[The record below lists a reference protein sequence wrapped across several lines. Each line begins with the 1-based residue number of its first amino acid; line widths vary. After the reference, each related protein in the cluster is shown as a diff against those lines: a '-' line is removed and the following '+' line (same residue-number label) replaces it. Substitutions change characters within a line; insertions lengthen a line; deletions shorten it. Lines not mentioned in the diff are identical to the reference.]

1 MFCNIISREFLQSIY
16 LFQILIMKTFFL
28 NLYSRLNSIVFV
40 LILIIIGVL
49 FIVYPKEKIS
59 QDEKR
64 LLKQFPIITQKNL
77 FSGKY
82 FKDIDLYYSDNFIY
96 RNEIIEIASEL
107 KKFKGIK
114 NDEIQYFTK
123 SKVLPQST
131 VIKTNKPISKI
142 EENDEKDT
150 ETAIDSI
157 SNDIANETYE
167 NINSVIV
174 YKKKAIQIFSGSQKR
189 LSNFATLV
197 AKYKANLGPNV
208 SVYCMAIPVGS
219 DFNLPSSFKKD
230 REKTSINYLYSNMN
244 SSIKCVNAYDELKKH
259 QNEYIQFNTDHHWT
273 GRGAYYA
280 YLAFCNS
287 AGINPLSIDKFE
299 IKKINNFLGT
309 LYYYTRSEDLKQNK
323 DYVEYFKIPNATKAT
338 YFNENLSSEK
348 GTKLY
353 AEYAKGGNS
362 YGVFLGG
369 DYPLMRIK
377 SDVKNGQKILIIKD
391 SYGNAFTPFLCAHFE
406 EVFVVDYRYL
416 KFNIKTIMKKY
427 GINNLIFA
435 HNLFVLNSSF
445 TTSQEF
451 KFLNS
456 NFSFKPS
463 KNEPNKIKNDTLV
476 NPKNE
481 NK

>member
-1 MFCNIISREFLQSIY
+1 
-16 LFQILIMKTFFL
+16 MKTIFL
-28 NLYSRLNSIVFV
+28 NLYSKLNSIVFV
-40 LILIIIGVL
+40 FILIVVGVL
-49 FIVYPKEKIS
+49 FIIYPKEKIS

-64 LLKQFPIITQKNL
+64 LLKQFPIITQENL
-77 FSGKY
+77 FSGEY

-96 RNEIIEIASEL
+96 RNEIIEVASEF
-107 KKFKGIK
+107 KKLKGIK
-114 NDEIQYFTK
+114 NDEIQYFNK
-123 SKVLPQST
+123 SKILQQST
-131 VIKTNKPISKI
+131 LIKNDNSNSINRKNYEIVI
-142 EENDEKDT
+142 
-150 ETAIDSI
+150 ETPKDSI
-157 SNDIANETYE
+157 SNEVANEAYE

-174 YKKKAIQIFSGSQKR
+174 YKKKAIQIFSGSKKR
-189 LSNFATLV
+189 LNNFATLV
-197 AKYKANLGPNV
+197 AKYKTELGPNV
-208 SVYCMAIPVGS
+208 TVYCMAIPVGS
-219 DFNLPSSFKKD
+219 DFNLPPSFKKD
-230 REKTSINYLYSNMN
+230 REKNSINYLYSKMN

-259 QNEYIQFNTDHHWT
+259 QDEYIQFNTDHHWT

-287 AGINPLSIDKFE
+287 AGIIPLTIDKFE

-323 DYVEYFKIPNATKAT
+323 DYVEYFKIPNVTKAT
-338 YFNENLSSEK
+338 YFDENLTSEK

-391 SYGNAFTPFLCAHFE
+391 SYGNAFTPFLCSNFE

-416 KFNIKTIMKKY
+416 RYNIKTIMKKY

-435 HNLFVLNSSF
+435 HNIYVINSAF
-445 TTSQEF
+445 TTSQEY

-456 NFSFKPS
+456 NFSS
-463 KNEPNKIKNDTLV
+463 KTIKKEPNKMKKDSLV
-476 NPKNE
+476 NPNNE